1 MSDWEK
7 RDGTRTGTRWPP
19 TGDSLVAQANSH
31 TGFLYSQKIN
41 AVLRIILPMTKAKQ
55 SLQVVLDK

>member
-7 RDGTRTGTRWPP
+7 RDGTGTGRRWPP
-19 TGDSLVAQANSH
+19 TGDSLVAQADSH

-41 AVLRIILPMTKAKQ
+41 EVLRITRPLTKAKQ